1 MSTKIIIL
9 TLPYQRY
16 SLFFPGDIGW
26 LGMSAIISGI
36 QQVGI
41 GVTDLHASWN
51 WYREQFGMDVPIF
64 NDSAEA
70 TFMSDY
76 TGKVVHSRAAVLA
89 INMRGGGGFEIWQ
102 FTSRTPERCSFQVMT
117 GDLGVTA
124 IVLKTT
130 DAASLFDLHRRAGI
144 VESVAMQT
152 NPNGTLSYYVRDPDG
167 NLFRIVESGNSF
179 SRTRHQCG
187 GVSGVEV
194 GVRNVEEALP
204 LYSEVLGYN
213 DVVYDCEGVFADL
226 AGAEG
231 EKRYRRILL
240 RQANPAR
247 GSFGRLFGPSTIEL
261 YSCLDREPRE
271 IYENRFWG
279 DCGFIHVCFDVRQMD
294 ELKSASETAGF
305 EFTVDSGGSFDMGKA
320 KGRFAYTEDPDG
332 TLIEFVETFKM
343 PILERLNLYL
353 NLEHRNPEKPLP
365 DWMLKT
371 LKFSRVR

>member
-1 MSTKIIIL
+1 
-9 TLPYQRY
+9 
-16 SLFFPGDIGW
+16 
-26 LGMSAIISGI
+26 MSAIISGI

-41 GVTDLHASWN
+41 GVTDLHAAWD
-51 WYREQFGMDVPIF
+51 WYREQFGMDIPIF

-70 TFMSDY
+70 TFMSKY
-76 TGKVVHSRAAVLA
+76 TGNSVHTRAAVLA

-102 FTSRTPERCSFQVMT
+102 FTSRTPERCSFRVKT

-144 VESVAMQT
+144 VESDGT
-152 NPNGTLSYYVRDPDG
+152 HPNPNGTLGYYVRDPDG
-167 NLFRIVESGNSF
+167 NLFRIVESGESF
-179 SRTRHQCG
+179 SRTRHRCG
-187 GVSGVEV
+187 GVEGVEV

-204 LYSEVLGYN
+204 LYSGVLGY
-213 DVVYDCEGVFADL
+213 DDIVYDREGVFEDL
-226 AGAEG
+226 SGVDDG
-231 EKRYRRILL
+231 EKRYRRVLL
-240 RQANPAR
+240 RQTNPAR

-261 YSCLDREPRE
+261 YSCLEREPRK

-279 DCGFIHVCFDVRQMD
+279 DCGFIHVCFDVRHMD
-294 ELKSASETAGF
+294 ELKSASEEAGF
-305 EFTVDSGGSFDMGKA
+305 AFTVDSGGSFDMGKA

-343 PILERLNLYL
+343 PILARLNLYL
-353 NLEHRNPEKPLP
+353 NLENRNPEKPLP
-365 DWMLKT
+365 NWMLKT